1 MAGPKTCSIFL
12 FRHGQTYFNRDKRF
26 TGWKESNL
34 TPLGK
39 EQADLIAEKLK
50 DKRIDAAY
58 QTHQRRS
65 KDTLKPVLRFHPE
78 CREIITDDRI
88 IERSYGILQ
97 GKYHKTQRKIEG
109 AKAYRKLLREGKI
122 KHLPKEEKI
131 ALIEKLGHEQ
141 VMKIRRN
148 YYERPKNGESI
159 QMVEKRVMSFLRDL
173 IQKMKME
180 KVNVAISAHGNSMRP
195 FRRYFEK
202 LTMEQMMRLENPWDE
217 YFEYKVRV

>member
-1 MAGPKTCSIFL
+1 MAAPKTCSIFL

-34 TPLGK
+34 TPWGRQ
-39 EQADLIAEKLK
+39 QAELIAKKLK
-50 DKRIDAAY
+50 GKRIGVAY

-65 KDTLKPVLRFHPE
+65 KDTLKPVLRYHPE
-78 CREIITDDRI
+78 CRQVITDDRI

-109 AKAYRKLLREGKI
+109 TKAYRELLRKGKI
-122 KHLPKEEKI
+122 KPLPKKEKM
-131 ALIEKLGHEQ
+131 ALIEELGHEK

-148 YYERPKNGESI
+148 YYEKPKNGESI
-159 QMVEKRVMSFLRDL
+159 QIVEKRVMSFLRDL
-173 IQKMKME
+173 LKKMEKE

-195 FRRYFEK
+195 FRRYFEH
-202 LTMEQMMRLENPWDE
+202 LTIPEMMKLENPSDD
-217 YFEYKVRV
+217 YFEYKVKV

>member
-1 MAGPKTCSIFL
+1 MAAPKTCSIFL

-34 TPLGK
+34 TPLGRQ
-39 EQADLIAEKLK
+39 QAELIAKKLK
-50 DKRIDAAY
+50 GKRIGVAY

-65 KDTLKPVLRFHPE
+65 KDTLKPVLRYHPE
-78 CREIITDDRI
+78 CRQVITDDRI

-109 AKAYRKLLREGKI
+109 TKAYRELLRKGKI
-122 KHLPKEEKI
+122 KPLPKKEKM
-131 ALIEKLGHEQ
+131 ALIEELGHEK

-148 YYERPKNGESI
+148 YYEKPKNGESI
-159 QMVEKRVMSFLRDL
+159 QIVEKRVMSFLRDL
-173 IQKMKME
+173 LKKMEKE

-195 FRRYFEK
+195 FRRYFEH
-202 LTMEQMMRLENPWDE
+202 LTIPEMMKLENPSDD
-217 YFEYKVRV
+217 YFDYKVKV